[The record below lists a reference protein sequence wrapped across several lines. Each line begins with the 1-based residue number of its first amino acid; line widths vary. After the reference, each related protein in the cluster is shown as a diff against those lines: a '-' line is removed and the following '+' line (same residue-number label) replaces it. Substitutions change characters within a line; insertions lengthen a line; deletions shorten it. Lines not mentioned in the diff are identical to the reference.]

1 MLYHQLIANIKTNL
15 KFYIRNRLI
24 LAASIFIILILGMS
38 TIPSIIFFSMTKH
51 LEIVRT
57 ILSQLNSFAT
67 IVTAGLGLLLI
78 YHHISSRSTKM
89 VFTKPCLPDVW
100 LLSSLFSASVVS
112 FILFSGI
119 LLICST
125 LFLIWNIPFQGGI
138 IYITINEFLQAIILL
153 SYISF
158 LSIILHPVLV
168 VLIILI
174 FSEGTFYYLKVFLIN
189 GLKAGGDD
197 NYIFFL
203 KALKGIV
210 DVIYILFPS
219 FSLFSEET
227 AKIYSSLR
235 LSDAR
240 WEYLL
245 LTLVYTLL
253 ISSFFYFLSVY
264 FLKRKRHI

>member
-1 MLYHQLIANIKTNL
+1 MYPQLIANIKTNL
-15 KFYIRNRLI
+15 KFYIRNRLL
-24 LAASIFIILILGMS
+24 LAAAIFTILVLGMS
-38 TIPSIIFFSMTKH
+38 IIPSIIFFSMTKH

-57 ILSQLNSFAT
+57 IFSQLNSFAT

-78 YHHISSRSTKM
+78 YHHINNRSTKM

-100 LLSSLFSASVVS
+100 LLSSFFSASLVS
-112 FILFSGI
+112 FILFSGT

-153 SYISF
+153 SYITF

-168 VLIILI
+168 VLIIFI
-174 FSEGTFYYLKVFLIN
+174 FSEGTFYYLKIFLVN
-189 GLKAGGDD
+189 GLKAGGDG
-197 NYIFFL
+197 NYISFL
-203 KALKGIV
+203 KALKGFA
-210 DVIYILFPS
+210 DVIYILIPS
-219 FSLFSEET
+219 FSPFSEET

-240 WEYLL
+240 WDYLL
-245 LTLVYTLL
+245 LTLAYTLL
-253 ISSFFYFLSVY
+253 ISSLFYFLSVY